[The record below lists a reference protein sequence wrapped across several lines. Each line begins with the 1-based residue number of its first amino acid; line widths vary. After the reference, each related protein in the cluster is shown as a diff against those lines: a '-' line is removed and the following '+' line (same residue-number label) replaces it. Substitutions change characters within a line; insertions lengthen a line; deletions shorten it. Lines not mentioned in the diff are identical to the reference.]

1 MSIAGLNCRINI
13 YRINFDPD
21 DVVGG
26 AVTTGTLQYQDVRA
40 RIQANPEEQ
49 LLLQQGLETIRTFT
63 ATLIPGTLDIR
74 ERDEIEVSQPID
86 HNYYGDRFRITGV
99 RFSDFNKRNPRNYMM
114 LTLQR
119 SVRAKSRQ

>member
-1 MSIAGLNCRINI
+1 MSIAGLNCRIDI
-13 YRINFDPD
+13 WRINYAND
-21 DVVGG
+21 DIVGG
-26 AVTTGTLQYQDVRA
+26 AVITGTLQYQNVAA

-74 ERDEIEVSQPID
+74 ERDEIEVSQPLD
-86 HNYYGDRFRITGV
+86 HNYYGQRFRVNGV
-99 RFSDFNKRNPRNYMM
+99 SYSDFNARNPRNYMM